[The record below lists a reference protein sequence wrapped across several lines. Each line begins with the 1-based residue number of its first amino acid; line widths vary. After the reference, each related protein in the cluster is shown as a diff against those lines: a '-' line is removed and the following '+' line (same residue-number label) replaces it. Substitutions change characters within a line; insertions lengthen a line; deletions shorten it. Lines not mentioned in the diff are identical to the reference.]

1 MRTDTKNIAAT
12 VAYLIGIRKSAW
24 IASYGNDCPDLL
36 AKLDSN
42 QHAAVIRYLSK
53 LRTTLMQRFK
63 KTDDSI
69 RYDFKNIDRIDFYD
83 HDNIVQ
89 LQKWGFEIVLA
100 NKRASD
106 YTLHFNKLIAENID
120 SCRELF
126 PDWINWEYIKD
137 LFILPKFTQEK
148 FQKLEFE
155 KYMENIESYPFQVYI
170 HWEPQS
176 VGNIL
181 YNDGKFLEYIY
192 AANDDFFGDKSKY
205 KNAVD
210 DVKNNIYNFIGN
222 SHKTVLAVDCENS
235 DVYKLYGML
244 KNLNKDEID
253 KIHKIILFDDA
264 HTNNGWDFLQNF
276 TSIPVEHIEVERVT
290 DWKSLVDMRMASGVC
305 KEFYKDDVSSFII
318 LSSDSDYWGLIS
330 SLPDAEFLVVIEYS
344 KCGQAIKETL
354 DSHGIYYCS
363 LDDFC
368 TGNIEDFKRAVL
380 INELKTYLPNLLSYN
395 GKELASKLFEQAR
408 IEADEPE
415 ISNFYEKYIKTLKLK
430 VDPDGNFTFVV
441 AS

>member
-1 MRTDTKNIAAT
+1 
-12 VAYLIGIRKSAW
+12 
-24 IASYGNDCPDLL
+24 
-36 AKLDSN
+36 
-42 QHAAVIRYLSK
+42 
-53 LRTTLMQRFK
+53 
-63 KTDDSI
+63 
-69 RYDFKNIDRIDFYD
+69 
-83 HDNIVQ
+83 
-89 LQKWGFEIVLA
+89 
-100 NKRASD
+100 
-106 YTLHFNKLIAENID
+106 
-120 SCRELF
+120 
-126 PDWINWEYIKD
+126 
-137 LFILPKFTQEK
+137 
-148 FQKLEFE
+148 
-155 KYMENIESYPFQVYI
+155 
-170 HWEPQS
+170 
-176 VGNIL
+176 
-181 YNDGKFLEYIY
+181 
-192 AANDDFFGDKSKY
+192 
-205 KNAVD
+205 
-210 DVKNNIYNFIGN
+210 
-222 SHKTVLAVDCENS
+222 
-235 DVYKLYGML
+235 
-244 KNLNKDEID
+244 
-253 KIHKIILFDDA
+253 
-264 HTNNGWDFLQNF
+264 
-276 TSIPVEHIEVERVT
+276 
-290 DWKSLVDMRMASGVC
+290 MRMASGVC

>member
-1 MRTDTKNIAAT
+1 
-12 VAYLIGIRKSAW
+12 
-24 IASYGNDCPDLL
+24 
-36 AKLDSN
+36 
-42 QHAAVIRYLSK
+42 
-53 LRTTLMQRFK
+53 
-63 KTDDSI
+63 
-69 RYDFKNIDRIDFYD
+69 
-83 HDNIVQ
+83 
-89 LQKWGFEIVLA
+89 
-100 NKRASD
+100 
-106 YTLHFNKLIAENID
+106 
-120 SCRELF
+120 
-126 PDWINWEYIKD
+126 
-137 LFILPKFTQEK
+137 
-148 FQKLEFE
+148 
-155 KYMENIESYPFQVYI
+155 MENIESYPFQVYI
-170 HWEPQS
+170 HWKPQS

-441 AS
+441 VS